1 MEKTSEGKE
10 DEEEEGG
17 GDRDLAIWDCGS
29 PLYDSHELVSLS
41 HIIDRHL
48 MAVPH
53 VGGSK
58 RLIPRF
64 HRANNVVTPMVSN
77 PSSRENSKGS
87 AMVDSVKEFDARKKR
102 KKRKVTIGGWKE
114 TKTWLSAVRKRINGL
129 WRK

>member
-10 DEEEEGG
+10 NEEEEG

-77 PSSRENSKGS
+77 PSRGNSKGS
-87 AMVDSVKEFDARKKR
+87 AMVVSVKEFDARKKR